1 MAIDSQLYYF
11 FFAAAA
17 ADCGGGGASGHS
29 PVMVLHLVGTIS
41 NRASGRMRRRRWFV
55 MMLTVR
61 RKGGGEEG
69 RRGAAGGAG
78 PFVDVRVRLSISS
91 ARGQQKRASKQQGC
105 WPKKLG
111 IVVRTVGPVG
121 TRALSAPQ
129 SLGCIWGVSCEAGS
143 AKRVVRL
150 WTISLWAWCIL
161 ARTGVAGVRW
171 LSELRSHERRTK
183 RRASE

>member
-1 MAIDSQLYYF
+1 
-11 FFAAAA
+11 
-17 ADCGGGGASGHS
+17 
-29 PVMVLHLVGTIS
+29 MVLHLVGTIS

-111 IVVRTVGPVG
+111 IVARTVGPVG